1 MPCERPSMSEL
12 ATNTSTATQAVQ
24 WQRFTL
30 GQRLLRYGLWLF
42 GIWAIVQS
50 LRHIEVIPEF
60 LYDAPEQMAD
70 MLGRMWP
77 VDWAYYQPDVH
88 QGLMETIHMA
98 TLGTVLSL
106 GLALPLGVMVAPNVT
121 KSRFLNMIARVILVS
136 SRSVNSLVWAMLFVA
151 IFGPGPLAGMFAIAL
166 RSVGFVGKLMG
177 EALEQTPLGNIE
189 ALQATG
195 ASKFAQLWYGY
206 WPQIKPAFWSVALLR
221 WDINVRESG
230 VLGLVGAGG
239 IGVVLNTS
247 IDLFQWDRVALVL
260 ITIFTVVALA
270 EIVVLQIRKR
280 VL

>member
-1 MPCERPSMSEL
+1 MSEA
-12 ATNTSTATQAVQ
+12 ATLNNTTTTPMKWERYS
-24 WQRFTL
+24 F
-30 GQRLLRYGLWLF
+30 GQRLLRYLLWIF
-42 GIWAIVQS
+42 CIWAIVQS
-50 LRHIEVIPEF
+50 VRYIEVIPEF
-60 LYDAPEQMAD
+60 LYDAPEQMGD

-77 VDWAYYQPDVH
+77 VDWAYFQPDVL
-88 QGLMETIHMA
+88 QGLMETLHMA

-106 GLALPLGVMVAPNVT
+106 FIAMPLGVLVAPNIT
-121 KSRFLNMIARVILVS
+121 KSKTLNFIARVVLVA

-166 RSVGFVGKLMG
+166 RSVGFVGKLIG
-177 EALEQTPLGNIE
+177 EALEQTPKGSIE
-189 ALQATG
+189 ALQAAG
-195 ASKFAQLWYGY
+195 ASKFFQLLYCY

-239 IGVVLNTS
+239 IGVVLNTC

-260 ITIFTVVALA
+260 FTILGVVAVA

>member
-1 MPCERPSMSEL
+1 MSDASMKPNPSLNPVKPVKWEHHS
-12 ATNTSTATQAVQ
+12 
-24 WQRFTL
+24 F
-30 GQRLLRYGLWLF
+30 GQRLLRYLLWIF
-42 GIWAIVQS
+42 CIWAIVQS
-50 LRHIEVIPEF
+50 VRYIEVIPEF
-60 LYDAPEQMAD
+60 LYDAPEQMGD

-77 VDWAYYQPDVH
+77 VDWAYFQPDVL
-88 QGLMETIHMA
+88 QGLMETLHMA

-106 GLALPLGVMVAPNVT
+106 FIAMPLGVLVAPNIT
-121 KSRFLNMIARVILVS
+121 KSKTLNFIARVVLVA

-166 RSVGFVGKLMG
+166 RSVGFVGKLIG
-177 EALEQTPLGNIE
+177 EALEQTPKGSIE
-189 ALQATG
+189 ALQAAG

-239 IGVVLNTS
+239 IGVVLNTC

-260 ITIFTVVALA
+260 FTILVVVAVA

>member
-1 MPCERPSMSEL
+1 MSDLPMTSGPGAFAKWERY
-12 ATNTSTATQAVQ
+12 T
-24 WQRFTL
+24 F
-30 GQRLLRYGLWLF
+30 GQRMLRYALWF
-42 GIWAIVQS
+42 FCIWAIVQS
-50 LRHIEVIPEF
+50 VRYIEVIPEF
-60 LYDAPEQMAD
+60 LYDAPEQMGD

-77 VDWAYYQPDVH
+77 IDWAYFQPDVF
-88 QGLMETIHMA
+88 QGLMETLHMA

-106 GLALPLGVMVAPNVT
+106 FLAMPLGVMVATNIT
-121 KSRFLNMIARVILVS
+121 KSKTLNFIARVLLVA

-166 RSVGFVGKLMG
+166 RSVGFVGKLIG
-177 EALEQTPLGNIE
+177 EALEQTPKGSIE
-189 ALQATG
+189 ALQAAG
-195 ASKFAQLWYGY
+195 ASPFAQLWYGY

-221 WDINVRESG
+221 WDINVREYG

-239 IGVVLNTS
+239 IGVVLNTC

-260 ITIFTVVALA
+260 VTVLAVVAIA

>member
-1 MPCERPSMSEL
+1 MKLNPSTKP
-12 ATNTSTATQAVQ
+12 AAPVK
-24 WQRFTL
+24 WQHHSF
-30 GQRLLRYGLWLF
+30 GQRLLRYLLWIF
-42 GIWAIVQS
+42 CIWAIVQS
-50 LRHIEVIPEF
+50 VRYIEVIPEF

-77 VDWAYYQPDVH
+77 VDWAYFQPDVL
-88 QGLMETIHMA
+88 QGLMETLHMA

-106 GLALPLGVMVAPNVT
+106 FLALPLGVMVAPNIT
-121 KSRFLNMIARVILVS
+121 KSRTLNLVARVLLVA

-166 RSVGFVGKLMG
+166 RSVGFVGKLIG
-177 EALEQTPLGNIE
+177 EALEQTPKGSIE
-189 ALQATG
+189 ALQAAG

-239 IGVVLNTS
+239 IGVVLNTC

-260 ITIFTVVALA
+260 FTILVVVAVA